1 MPWIRN
7 LLDGNGVCSGVDGRA
22 ASSGDGEGV
31 GSGYGVESL
40 ATGRPAIAASA
51 GNDGDQ
57 ACKEADCEKERA
69 SANEVARPCG
79 DAPNSATACGEE
91 SE

>member
-1 MPWIRN
+1 M
-7 LLDGNGVCSGVDGRA
+7 DGNGECSGVDGRA

-31 GSGYGVESL
+31 GSRGRVERVW
-40 ATGRPAIAASA
+40 TGGPAIVDNTSAAGDGDKA
-51 GNDGDQ
+51 GNKADG
-57 ACKEADCEKERA
+57 EKERL

-79 DAPNSATACGEE
+79 GAPNSATVGGEE